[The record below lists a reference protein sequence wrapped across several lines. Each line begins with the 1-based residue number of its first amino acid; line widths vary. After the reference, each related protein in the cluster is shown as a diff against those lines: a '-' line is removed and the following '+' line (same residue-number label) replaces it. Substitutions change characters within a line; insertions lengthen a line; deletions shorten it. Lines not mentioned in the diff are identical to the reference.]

1 MTSNPNKANKCCK
14 NYYGYKL
21 HKEMHE
27 HYESLFNT
35 SVKELKFYRLCV
47 EQLYNVIDEIET
59 LTNDNLVKGLIKNG
73 KERHN
78 LDKLCH
84 TRSIFWNG
92 K

>member
-1 MTSNPNKANKCCK
+1 
-14 NYYGYKL
+14 
-21 HKEMHE
+21 MHE

-47 EQLYNVIDEIET
+47 DHLYNALDEIEKI
-59 LTNDNLVKGLIKNG
+59 TNDNLVKCLIKNW

-84 TRSIFWNG
+84 ARSIFWND
-92 K
+92 KKC